1 MLAMVEDVALRAH
14 AEERDARGAI
24 LAAVEAQAAAWAR
37 QALATARHALP
48 LLPAGAG
55 LLTHCFAD
63 RSLLYLLLEARRLG
77 RTIDLYCSETRPYLQ
92 GARLTALSA
101 LEIGHPVTLIT
112 DGMGG
117 FLMREGRVGA
127 FVTAADRVCLDG
139 TICNKV
145 GTYQYALAAHAHA
158 LPYLVLRQS
167 GPDFESATAADIQVE
182 YRDPRAVLEFNGV
195 PTAPPGVQ
203 ALYPAFDITPPE
215 LVTAIVTDR
224 GVFAPESIRDYP
236 RNGRPPAGTRTDSA
250 PPA

>member
-1 MLAMVEDVALRAH
+1 MLEAVERTICDALDRGLDPRAE
-14 AEERDARGAI
+14 AV
-24 LAAVEAQAAAWAR
+24 AAVEAQAARWAR

-48 LLPAGAG
+48 LVPHDVG

-63 RSLLYLLLEARRLG
+63 RSLLYLLLEARRAS

-92 GARLTALSA
+92 GARLTAMSA
-101 LEIGHPVTLIT
+101 QQVGHPVTVIT

-127 FVTAADRVCLDG
+127 FVTAADRVCTDG

-145 GTYQYALAAHAHA
+145 GTYQYALAARANL
-158 LPYLVLRQS
+158 LPYYVLRQS
-167 GPDFESATAADIQVE
+167 GPDLESAGERDIHVE
-182 YRDPRAVLEFNGV
+182 YRDPLSVLEFESVRVAPQGV
-195 PTAPPGVQ
+195 N

-224 GVFAPESIRDYP
+224 GVFAPSEVKDY
-236 RNGRPPAGTRTDSA
+236 AGSVGSERRR
-250 PPA
+250 